1 MVGWHHRLDGHES
14 ELAPEVGDEQG
25 VKESFGPRKK
35 RKKQSQRPLLNHLT
49 SEKTQQNFRSR
60 PDAPGRLHL
69 SETYHPL
76 SGNLLPPTPA

>member
-35 RKKQSQRPLLNHLT
+35 KK
-49 SEKTQQNFRSR
+49 KTVSKALAESSNF
-60 PDAPGRLHL
+60 GENTTEL
-69 SETYHPL
+69 
-76 SGNLLPPTPA
+76 